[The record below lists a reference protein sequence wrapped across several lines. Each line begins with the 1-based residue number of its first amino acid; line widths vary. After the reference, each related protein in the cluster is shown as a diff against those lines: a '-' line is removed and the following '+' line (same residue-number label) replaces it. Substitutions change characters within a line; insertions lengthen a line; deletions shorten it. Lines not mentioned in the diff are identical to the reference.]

1 MDYYTACRLLLVI
14 CLCSSVNGNL
24 LDLANLG
31 NKVDQTIN
39 DESNKNVMHQ
49 HGGVKMGVK
58 TDACDNGE
66 DNLETDWDPN
76 GPNASKS
83 YTCLGPYILN
93 TGEKRE
99 MFCQEKFNPP
109 LHECMN
115 TKIVYKDRIPLSGSH
130 RPLWPVYGEYI
141 YLPPQRWL
149 HSLEHGAAV
158 FLYHPCADKEQI
170 ELLKQLARNC
180 LRKHIITPY
189 NKLQRSRP
197 FAIVTW
203 GCRLTMERLTDDAVY
218 DAVTFIKE
226 TAVRDELPEGRVWHD
241 GQYNKTLIQKANIV
255 SDLYDSFLCPVYSLN

>member
-1 MDYYTACRLLLVI
+1 MLVI
-14 CLCSSVNGNL
+14 MERIILKLIGIQM
-24 LDLANLG
+24 DLM
-31 NKVDQTIN
+31 Q
-39 DESNKNVMHQ
+39 
-49 HGGVKMGVK
+49 
-58 TDACDNGE
+58 
-66 DNLETDWDPN
+66 
-76 GPNASKS
+76 
-83 YTCLGPYILN
+83 
-93 TGEKRE
+93 
-99 MFCQEKFNPP
+99 P

-218 DAVTFIKE
+218 DAVTFIK
-226 TAVRDELPEGRVWHD
+226 V
-241 GQYNKTLIQKANIV
+241 
-255 SDLYDSFLCPVYSLN
+255 VYIRCFIFITQCAYLGVLEIFKFFNCYQCF